1 MAAHCPPAIGPVGC
15 SALFCKVTAVL
26 SFLATSGGPL
36 GLFCDRMNSLNL
48 AIVSI
53 AGYLLGAISFAVMVA
68 KSQGVDIFKQ
78 GSGNPGAT
86 NVKRTLG
93 AKWGNLVFVLD
104 ALKGVVAAGWP
115 RLVFEGELGLQLG
128 IIGLIAAI
136 VGHSFSVFLK
146 FRGGK
151 GVATT
156 MGGLLAIMPLVLLI
170 GVLVWAVIYYSA
182 KVVALASILFAV
194 SLPVSAYLLTGSSD
208 PRFTLGLVLG
218 VLIVV
223 RHRSNIARMFQGK
236 ENSFKK

>member
-1 MAAHCPPAIGPVGC
+1 
-15 SALFCKVTAVL
+15 
-26 SFLATSGGPL
+26 
-36 GLFCDRMNSLNL
+36 MNSMNL
-48 AIVSI
+48 ALVSLV
-53 AGYLLGAISFAVMVA
+53 GYLLGAISFAVMVA

-93 AKWGNLVFVLD
+93 AKWGNLVFALD
-104 ALKGVVAAGWP
+104 ALKGLVAAGWP
-115 RLVFEGELGLQLG
+115 RLVFEGELGLKLA

-136 VGHSFSVFLK
+136 IGHSFSVFLK

-170 GVLVWAVIYYSA
+170 GLLVWVVLFYTT

-194 SLPVSAYLLTGSSD
+194 SLPVSAYCLNGSSD

-223 RHRSNIARMFQGK
+223 RHRSNIARLFQGT
-236 ENSFKK
+236 ENRFKK